1 MNGSITVSICCL
13 TYNHEKYIRQCL
25 DGLIMQKTEFDFE
38 ILVHDDASSDA
49 TQSIINEY
57 VVAYPNLIKPILQI
71 RNQYSQGIS
80 PLRQILFP
88 LVKGK
93 YVALC
98 EGDEYWTDPLKLQ
111 KQVNAMESDHS
122 LAGCAHQSLVFYENG
137 TPSHM
142 FHHVKKQI
150 LKTKDLL
157 DVRLFH
163 TASFLFK
170 KEVLDYIKDFN
181 SSLYAGDR
189 FLFLACSLKG
199 NILYMPDVMCCYRKN
214 AMGVTSRVSYSLHV
228 LDLKVPEYF
237 HNKDLKFPYYR
248 YLAFVHRAIFS
259 ESLDISLKKY
269 IYHFTLFVKYSF
281 SYFPKNLKDIYKAL
295 YVSFWWLTKGQKY
308 RIK

>member
-1 MNGSITVSICCL
+1 
-13 TYNHEKYIRQCL
+13 
-25 DGLIMQKTEFDFE
+25 
-38 ILVHDDASSDA
+38 
-49 TQSIINEY
+49 
-57 VVAYPNLIKPILQI
+57 
-71 RNQYSQGIS
+71 
-80 PLRQILFP
+80 
-88 LVKGK
+88 
-93 YVALC
+93 
-98 EGDEYWTDPLKLQ
+98 
-111 KQVNAMESDHS
+111 MESDHS